1 MGGLKKVNKKFLL
14 GALVVVANL
23 AVAEQKVVKLE
34 ESVITSENTFATVAD
49 IPKNITVLTAEEIE
63 QRGAKTVAEA
73 LKLVSSVTVKE
84 MGGAD
89 AAFDMRGQGATAKSN
104 VIVLVDGAPINS
116 IDLSGYKTSSIPVDN
131 IERIEV
137 IPSGG
142 SVLYGDGAIG
152 GTINIVTKM
161 PKDKKNYGS
170 LNSEI
175 GSYGLKKQQAIYGT
189 KINDKLSLELDYLKK
204 EKDGYR
210 DYAKDDLESFGLR
223 TRYKLADGEF
233 GFKYNYSNN
242 EFRAP
247 GSLTREEVDGDRTQV
262 SSNPKT
268 WKVDGKTEK
277 NDFAGDYVY
286 NIDSNLEFKLLGTFT
301 HERYSS
307 NGSNYKTEI
316 KYLKPQLKYSYLD
329 DSYVVI
335 GGDIYK
341 GHTTDFAY
349 GNGKAEKDSLGGF
362 LINSYTIDKFR
373 FTQGYRRQNIEY
385 NGLKDDENKNKI
397 KYNKKF
403 KEDAVEL
410 TGSYLYSDSGSTY
423 VSYTTGFRAP
433 NTDEIRAWD
442 GEYKPQRTETY
453 EVGVKDYIGNTYV
466 STSVF
471 YIETENEIF
480 YGKNDSTDEKSNRN
494 LDGTSK
500 RKGIEVSLEHYFD
513 KLTIS
518 ESLTYMRTEFKDGKD
533 IPGVPNVKGV
543 LNFNYR
549 FNDKLTLNNS
559 WEYYGKAFDASDEE
573 NIREKVNSY
582 LISGISM
589 SYDFKDGLIVS
600 VGVNNLFNE
609 KYYDYIGYKEASS
622 WDPRFGRV
630 YYPAAERNYY
640 LGVKYSF

>member
-262 SSNPKT
+262 SNDPNT

-277 NDFAGDYVY
+277 NDFVGDYVY

-335 GGDIYK
+335 GGEVFE
-341 GHTTDFAY
+341 GETRNFSNY
-349 GNGKAEKDSLGGF
+349 GDSKVEKESIAGF
-362 LINSYTIDKFR
+362 LINSYTVDKFR

-385 NGLKDDENKNKI
+385 TGKNK
-397 KYNKKF
+397 KFSEKKF
-403 KEDAVEL
+403 KEDSVEL

-433 NTDEIRAWD
+433 NTDELNSWD

-453 EVGVKDYIGNTYV
+453 EVGIKDYIGNTYV

-471 YIETENEIF
+471 YIETENEI
-480 YGKNDSTDEKSNRN
+480 YLDPTAIKPENPWGSNKN

-500 RKGIEVSLEHYFD
+500 RKGIEFSLEHYFD

-518 ESLTYMRTEFKDGKD
+518 ESLTYMETEFKDGKD

-559 WEYYGKAFDASDEE
+559 WEYYGKMYANGDEE
-573 NIREKVNSY
+573 NLGSKVDNY
-582 LISGISM
+582 ILSGVSF

-600 VGVNNLFNE
+600 AGINNLFNE
-609 KYYDYIGYKEASS
+609 KYYDYVGYNNGTLS
-622 WDPRFGRV
+622 

>member
-247 GSLTREEVDGDRTQV
+247 GSLTREEVDGDRTQSTGNSWRV
-262 SSNPKT
+262 F
-268 WKVDGKTEK
+268 DGKTEK
-277 NDFAGDYVY
+277 NDFTGDYTY
-286 NIDSNLEFKLLGTFT
+286 NINSDLEFKVLGM
-301 HERYSS
+301 YSREAYRNT
-307 NGSNYKTEI
+307 NGYLIPEYRTDYKTELR
-316 KYLKPQLKYSYLD
+316 YLKPQLKYSYLEE
-329 DSYVVI
+329 SYVVF
-335 GGDIYK
+335 GGEVFEGETINYSN
-341 GHTTDFAY
+341 Y
-349 GNGKAEKDSLGGF
+349 GDNKVEKESIAGF
-362 LINSYTIDKFR
+362 LINSYTFNDLR

-385 NGLKDDENKNKI
+385 KGLGKKGITK
-397 KYNKKF
+397 KYQA
-403 KEDAVEL
+403 DALEL
-410 TGSYLYSDSGSTY
+410 TTSYLYSDSGSTY
-423 VSYTTGFRAP
+423 ISYTKAFRTP
-433 NTDEIRAWD
+433 NTDELNPDYLPDNANF
-442 GEYKPQRTETY
+442 EMQKTETY
-453 EVGVKDYIGNTYV
+453 ELGIKDYLGNTYV
-466 STSVF
+466 STSIF
-471 YIETENEIF
+471 YIETQHEIYF
-480 YGKNDSTDEKSNRN
+480 DVLNYVNRN

-500 RKGIEVSLEHYFD
+500 RKGIEFSLEHYFD

-518 ESLTYMRTEFKDGKD
+518 ESLTYMETEFKDGKD

-559 WEYYGKAFDASDEE
+559 WEYYGKMYANGDEE
-573 NIREKVNSY
+573 NLGSKVDNY
-582 LISGISM
+582 ILSGVSF

-600 VGVNNLFNE
+600 AGINNLFNE
-609 KYYDYIGYKEASS
+609 KYYDYIGYSNGTLS
-622 WDPRFGRV
+622 